1 MQSDSSIR
9 NERTFLTEEN
19 LSTDAPETDSQSGSE
34 TEDRTDDEPTSLRVK
49 DQNHASLRE
58 NICCRCNKV
67 IKGDDIVGATC
78 AECDGDIHRYPCLKN
93 DNRCMRLPQ
102 STSLRMK
109 CSNSC
114 QEKKSWNTWMEMWT
128 RMRSWFAP

>member
-49 DQNHASLRE
+49 DQN
-58 NICCRCNKV
+58 ICCRCNKV
-67 IKGDDIVGATC
+67 IKGNDIVGATC

-93 DNRCMRLPQ
+93 DNKCMRLPQ
-102 STSLRMK
+102 S
-109 CSNSC
+109 N
-114 QEKKSWNTWMEMWT
+114 
-128 RMRSWFAP
+128 AYV